1 MTPSTYHLVP
11 HLDLFVVGTRS
22 AGLNGYL
29 DGTISAPIPVATA
42 PNVAPVVTPVNSR
55 TPTPEEWELRD
66 ACLAGIVFQNIKDPR
81 SIGVTQDMTS
91 NVMWI
96 ALTDEYKNSLAAAQT
111 LATERIQQC
120 KYTTG
125 TAFEDYFKSLEALR
139 KSANDVG
146 CNISND
152 DLRSR
157 FLTSLPR
164 DYLWILQNHSAPA
177 SVAAV
182 SITATP
188 VTAAAAVYD
197 FSDTEPEGMGK
208 SLHHHS
214 PPDVLAYRLEP
225 EATALVNMSENG
237 VCSVPPYVPSVSSH
251 NTNGTPT
258 FIDSGASHWC
268 IRNHNR
274 FVSYRQAS
282 PTHTGRLATD
292 GANGSFRLEGY
303 GIAEIIVK
311 TTEGSVNRL
320 RFPASHTPTFGMN
333 LLSLPAMDRKGFRG
347 VWGNG
352 KIEVQ
357 DPASMKVIVD
367 GMLAGRRGG
376 HGLYQVQVI
385 DSLDDSLTSASNPP
399 RSESYQTVD
408 ASYAFAASGRSRSK
422 PCSLKMWH
430 TCFGHADIN
439 LIRLMAK
446 RKIVEGLEVSEFAL
460 CGKCEV
466 CLLAKAKRKPFDDI
480 VVPSSEPLDRISL
493 DLWGP
498 ARTKSL
504 GGAYYMLLACDDGT
518 GIPFPYFLANK
529 EAPTVLHNIENFV
542 TMAEQQTG
550 RKLRVIRIDMG
561 CEFDNKL
568 MDGWCAARG
577 ILIEKIPKALSAA
590 NGQVERANG
599 TIIEGVRAMIEDS
612 ELDHRFWAEAASAY
626 HYIRG
631 MLPNARH
638 PGVVPWEKW
647 FEAKRA
653 RVNVSH
659 LRRWGCRA
667 WVTDL
672 DRTNGKLGRQA
683 WEGRL
688 VGYIGRR
695 GYRIWDPV
703 RKGVYLVRDVEFE
716 EGTVKRTL
724 SAENAGFD
732 VDVEPATPAR
742 IELIPAER
750 PDGADVNP
758 PSSILTPA
766 VAAPQPAL
774 PAAIAPLRRSE
785 RIRVASR
792 RQLESEEYLE
802 NEGMDKAEEA
812 NRIERFS
819 GAVGGALATNREHD
833 LSKHIDTKYLFT
845 RDIVEKKRVAIFP
858 VSSLQNLA
866 DIMTKSLPKN
876 KHQRIVSALGLDWK
890 SQDVRGSVRSGVTDN
905 DRIPQNIVYV
915 LRLCT
920 YVGTRPG

>member
-1 MTPSTYHLVP
+1 
-11 HLDLFVVGTRS
+11 
-22 AGLNGYL
+22 
-29 DGTISAPIPVATA
+29 
-42 PNVAPVVTPVNSR
+42 
-55 TPTPEEWELRD
+55 
-66 ACLAGIVFQNIKDPR
+66 
-81 SIGVTQDMTS
+81 
-91 NVMWI
+91 
-96 ALTDEYKNSLAAAQT
+96 
-111 LATERIQQC
+111 
-120 KYTTG
+120 
-125 TAFEDYFKSLEALR
+125 
-139 KSANDVG
+139 
-146 CNISND
+146 
-152 DLRSR
+152 
-157 FLTSLPR
+157 
-164 DYLWILQNHSAPA
+164 
-177 SVAAV
+177 
-182 SITATP
+182 
-188 VTAAAAVYD
+188 
-197 FSDTEPEGMGK
+197 
-208 SLHHHS
+208 
-214 PPDVLAYRLEP
+214 
-225 EATALVNMSENG
+225 
-237 VCSVPPYVPSVSSH
+237 
-251 NTNGTPT
+251 
-258 FIDSGASHWC
+258 
-268 IRNHNR
+268 
-274 FVSYRQAS
+274 
-282 PTHTGRLATD
+282 
-292 GANGSFRLEGY
+292 
-303 GIAEIIVK
+303 
-311 TTEGSVNRL
+311 
-320 RFPASHTPTFGMN
+320 
-333 LLSLPAMDRKGFRG
+333 MDRKGFRG

-408 ASYAFAASGRSRSK
+408 ASYALAASGRSRSK
-422 PCSLKMWH
+422 PCSLEMWH
-430 TCFGHADIN
+430 TRFGHADIN

-460 CGKCEV
+460 C
-466 CLLAKAKRKPFDDI
+466 

-529 EAPTVLHNIENFV
+529 EAPTVLRNVENFV
-542 TMAEQQTG
+542 TMAERQTG

-561 CEFDNKL
+561 REFDNKL

-577 ILIEKIPKALSAA
+577 ILIEKIPKASSAA

-703 RKGVYLVRDVEFE
+703 RKGVYPVRDVEFE

-724 SAENAGFD
+724 SAENAGLMS
-732 VDVEPATPAR
+732 TSNR
-742 IELIPAER
+742 R
-750 PDGADVNP
+750 
-758 PSSILTPA
+758 
-766 VAAPQPAL
+766 
-774 PAAIAPLRRSE
+774 LR
-785 RIRVASR
+785 
-792 RQLESEEYLE
+792 
-802 NEGMDKAEEA
+802 
-812 NRIERFS
+812 
-819 GAVGGALATNREHD
+819 
-833 LSKHIDTKYLFT
+833 
-845 RDIVEKKRVAIFP
+845 P
-858 VSSLQNLA
+858 VSN
-866 DIMTKSLPKN
+866 
-876 KHQRIVSALGLDWK
+876 
-890 SQDVRGSVRSGVTDN
+890 
-905 DRIPQNIVYV
+905 
-915 LRLCT
+915 
-920 YVGTRPG
+920 

>member
-1 MTPSTYHLVP
+1 MWARSYPSELYLRSEVICIDTYLEPSMSSNPSALPNLITFPEDKQLIGLSNWAVFRDHVKS
-11 HLDLFVVGTRS
+11 VARS

-29 DGTISAPIPVATA
+29 DGTITAPIPVATA

-66 ACLAGIVFQNIKDPR
+66 ARLAGIVFQNIKDPR

-91 NVMWI
+91 NAMWI
-96 ALTDEYKNSLAAAQT
+96 ELTGEYENSSAAAQT

-120 KYTTG
+120 KYTAG
-125 TAFEDYFKSLEALR
+125 TEALR

-157 FLTSLPR
+157 RTGHVKKNCWAHGGGSEGRAPRWYRAPKGMEPSAASTSSSDNGP
-164 DYLWILQNHSAPA
+164 NVSA
-177 SVAAV
+177 VATAV
-182 SITATP
+182 TAAP

-197 FSDTEPEGMGK
+197 FSDAEPEGMGE

-214 PPDVLAYRLEP
+214 HPDVLACRLEP
-225 EATALVNMSENG
+225 EAIALVNTSESG
-237 VCSVPPYVPSVSSH
+237 VCSVPSYVPSVGSYSM
-251 NTNGTPT
+251 NGTPT

-268 IRNHNR
+268 IRNRDR
-274 FVSYRQAS
+274 FVSYRQAHS
-282 PTHTGRLATD
+282 THTGRLATD
-292 GANGSFRLEGY
+292 GANGSFKIEGY

-311 TTEGSVNRL
+311 TAEGSVNRL

-333 LLSLPAMDRKGFRG
+333 LLSLPAMDQKGFRG
-347 VWGNG
+347 VWGSG

-376 HGLYQVQVI
+376 HGLYQVQVV
-385 DSLDDSLTSASNPP
+385 DSVDKSPTYSSKLDHSQ
-399 RSESYQTVD
+399 SYQGID
-408 ASYAFAASGRSRSK
+408 GSYALATSGRSRSK
-422 PCSLKMWH
+422 PCSLEMWH
-430 TCFGHADIN
+430 TRFGHADIN

-446 RKIVEGLEVSEFAL
+446 REMVEGLEVSDFAL

-466 CLLAKAKRKPFDDI
+466 CLFAKAKRKPFDDI

-529 EAPTVLHNIENFV
+529 EGPTVLRNVENFV
-542 TMAEQQTG
+542 TMAERQTG

-561 CEFDNKL
+561 REFDNKQ
-568 MDGWCAARG
+568 MDAWCAARG
-577 ILIEKIPKALSAA
+577 ILIEKIPKASSAA

-638 PGVVPWEKW
+638 PGIIPWEKW
-647 FEAKRA
+647 YEAKRT

-703 RKGVYLVRDVEFE
+703 RKGVYPVRDVEFE
-716 EGTVKRTL
+716 EGTPRRTL
-724 SAENAGFD
+724 STESAGFD

-742 IELIPAER
+742 LESIPTEIPGDRA
-750 PDGADVNP
+750 ANP
-758 PSSILTPA
+758 PPSIPSPTSD
-766 VAAPQPAL
+766 APNCTT

-785 RIRVASR
+785 RIRTASR

-802 NEGMDKAEEA
+802 SEARGSAEERA
-812 NRIERFS
+812 NAIHRQR
-819 GAVGGALATNREHD
+819 GR
-833 LSKHIDTKYLFT
+833 
-845 RDIVEKKRVAIFP
+845 RD
-858 VSSLQNLA
+858 
-866 DIMTKSLPKN
+866 
-876 KHQRIVSALGLDWK
+876 
-890 SQDVRGSVRSGVTDN
+890 
-905 DRIPQNIVYV
+905 
-915 LRLCT
+915 
-920 YVGTRPG
+920 